1 MKASIFGELRRS
13 CKQARRYSVR
23 IAASEMAMVV
33 SRGWAT
39 NSKSATTPMQSPRS
53 TAFQIP
59 SRDPISRNGLISTP
73 AVSALIREAKT
84 HELPNVLQSGRDKG
98 MHRID
103 DSLERL
109 VKNGV
114 ITREEAIAS
123 ARQRSRFE
131 RPLTPVGY

>member
-1 MKASIFGELRRS
+1 MLVYATLHTNDAAQTCDRIVDAFPAEEQSQVRAILAESLTGVLSQVLLRRADRS
-13 CKQARRYSVR
+13 GRVP
-23 IAASEMAMVV
+23 
-33 SRGWAT
+33 AT
-39 NSKSATTPMQSPRS
+39 EL
-53 TAFQIP
+53 
-59 SRDPISRNGLISTP
+59 LISTP
-73 AVSALIREAKT
+73 AVAALIREAKT